1 MSADPLGAVPAATA
15 ATLRA
20 CLALSQE
27 RGAIGPDALERHI
40 VHAAAF
46 AAVVEALGPPPDRFV
61 DLGSGGGLPGL
72 VLAALWPAASG
83 VLLDGRTE
91 RVRMLAE
98 HVAALGWGERVTAR
112 AERAEDAGRGPL
124 RGSFA
129 VTTARGFAPP
139 AVTAEC
145 AAPLLST
152 GGLLVVSEPPA
163 DTAPPDRWSEEGL
176 AALGLERCPIPETGY
191 SFAAFR
197 QTHPCPERFPRRV
210 GVPAKRPLF

>member
-15 ATLRA
+15 ATLRS
-20 CLALSQE
+20 CLARSQE

-40 VHAAAF
+40 AHAAAF
-46 AAVVEALGPPPDRFV
+46 AVVVGALGPAPDRFV

-72 VLAALWPAASG
+72 VLAALWPGAAG

-91 RVRMLAE
+91 RIRMLAE
-98 HVAALGWGERVTAR
+98 HVDALGWGARVEAR
-112 AERAEDAGRGPL
+112 AQRAEDAGRGAL
-124 RGSFA
+124 RASFTVA
-129 VTTARGFAPP
+129 TARGFAAP

-145 AAPLLST
+145 AAPLLAG
-152 GGLLVVSEPPA
+152 GGLFVVSEPPSGA
-163 DTAPPDRWSEEGL
+163 APPDRWDEDAL
-176 AALGLERCPIPETGY
+176 AELGLERCPVPETGF

-197 QTHPCPERFPRRV
+197 QVRPCPERFPRRV